1 MAFRPHDL
9 DGCALLGPMVY
20 TEGRE
25 HNRGRLYFASFNM
38 HNRSIKR
45 FLWAD
50 GLDPF
55 SEEARRRGERYESK
69 RLRPAAAELH

>member
-1 MAFRPHDL
+1 MM
-9 DGCALLGPMVY
+9 GPMVY

-25 HNRGRLYFASFNM
+25 HNRGRLYFASFDLDT
-38 HNRSIKR
+38 RSIKR

-55 SEEARRRGERYESK
+55 SEEARRRGERYEAK
-69 RLRPAAAELH
+69 RLRAMPVGLPTC